1 VPVHEGLVDGDSR
14 GWIGSAGSSVVRVAS
29 KAAESGTGRFFDFEL
44 AGCLPDGAD
53 DTLSPTD
60 PASIAKA
67 PLPAASVANTKL
79 PKNMRRMMG
88 LFLWPF
94 GLFGI
99 AKSKRPP
106 EGGPIP

>member
-1 VPVHEGLVDGDSR
+1 VPVHEGLVDGESW
-14 GWIGSAGSSVVRVAS
+14 GWIGSGGSSVVRVAS
-29 KAAESGTGRFFDFEL
+29 KAAESGTGRFFDFGL

-53 DTLSPTD
+53 DALSAAD

-67 PLPAASVANTKL
+67 LLPAVSVANTKL
-79 PKNMRRMMG
+79 PKNMRRMTG
-88 LFLWPF
+88 LSF
-94 GLFGI
+94 GLLGI